1 MTGGSR
7 AQPPPPLNRLA
18 GASCFCLATWSVVSK
33 NQQNFR
39 LGHQLVNSL
48 QRYSDFSEV
57 SHGVIESYFIGEI
70 SFDVVLYRSE

>member
-1 MTGGSR
+1 MQLSVC
-7 AQPPPPLNRLA
+7 
-18 GASCFCLATWSVVSK
+18 CFGVCLSTWSVVSK

-70 SFDVVLYRSE
+70 SFDVVIYRSE